1 MCCRG
6 VVATIATVG
15 DDAIDGRPELLFHFR
30 DQRRQCVA
38 VVGRPRL
45 GFDVSDKLTARRAV
59 KRCRDLD
66 FDAELI
72 RPMRLAFT
80 DAFDLWRVEAID
92 LLSRLPWTLKTNPL
106 RQIQR
111 TPKDIL

>member
-1 MCCRG
+1 M
-6 VVATIATVG
+6 AAIATVG
-15 DDAIDGRPELLFHFR
+15 DDAIDRRPELLFHLW
-30 DQRRQCVA
+30 DERRQGMAIV
-38 VVGRPRL
+38 RRSRL

-59 KRCRDLD
+59 KRCRDRH

-72 RPMRLAFT
+72 RPMSFALA

-92 LLSRLPWTLKTNPL
+92 LLSRLPWMLKTNPL

>member
-1 MCCRG
+1 M
-6 VVATIATVG
+6 AAIATVG
-15 DDAIDGRPELLFHFR
+15 DDAIDRRPELLFHLW
-30 DQRRQCVA
+30 DERRQGMAIV
-38 VVGRPRL
+38 RRSRL

-59 KRCRDLD
+59 KRCRNCH

-72 RPMRLAFT
+72 SPMSFPLAN
-80 DAFDLWRVEAID
+80 ALNLRSVEALD
-92 LLSRLPWTLKTNPL
+92 LFSRLSWSLKTNPL